1 MDNTETL
8 NKLINRPQR
17 VVRNVIIIAVLMIA
31 GAFIT
36 GYSGLDGMDGG
47 YALIVIFGFL
57 ALSAVVTA
65 IVYIPRAREFKKLTS
80 NLKPL
85 AHWTYT
91 DQEWNDFIK
100 EDLKEMIAVNKATLR
115 LVIIISIVVCAL
127 LLLVYR
133 DNLFILIIAGII
145 LLLSIVAFVA
155 PRIRSNSLKKG
166 IHEAYIGD
174 TAAFIGG
181 TFQTWTQLGAHL
193 IAVDIYT
200 ESAIP
205 VLHIIFEF
213 PTLQASQQEIIRIPV
228 PSGKMEEA
236 RKIAD
241 QLKTQ
246 IK

>member
-1 MDNTETL
+1 MDKTETL
-8 NKLINRPQR
+8 NKIVNKPRR

-65 IVYIPRAREFKKLTS
+65 IVYIPRAREFNRLIS
-80 NLKPL
+80 NLNPL

-133 DNLFILIIAGII
+133 DNVFVLIIAGII
-145 LLLSIVAFVA
+145 LLLTIVAFLA

-166 IHEAYIGD
+166 IHEA
-174 TAAFIGG
+174 FIGNTSAFVG
-181 TFQTWTQLGAHL
+181 GAFQTWTQSGAHL
-193 IAVDIYT
+193 TAVDIYT

-236 RKIAD
+236 RKIVD

>member
-1 MDNTETL
+1 MNKREAL
-8 NKLINRPQR
+8 NKIINKPRR

-36 GYSGLDGMDGG
+36 GYSGLNGMDGG

-57 ALSAVVTA
+57 ALSAVVKA
-65 IVYIPRAREFKKLTS
+65 IVYIPRAREFNRLIR
-80 NLKPL
+80 NLNPL

-133 DNLFILIIAGII
+133 DNVFILIIAGII
-145 LLLSIVAFVA
+145 LLLTIVAFLA

-166 IHEAYIGD
+166 IHEA
-174 TAAFIGG
+174 FIGNTSAFVG
-181 TFQTWTQLGAHL
+181 GAFQTWTQSGAHL
-193 IAVDIYT
+193 TAVDIYT

-236 RKIAD
+236 RKIVN

>member
-1 MDNTETL
+1 MDKTETL
-8 NKLINRPQR
+8 NKLINKPQR

-31 GAFIT
+31 GAIIT

-145 LLLSIVAFVA
+145 LLLSIVAFLA

>member
-1 MDNTETL
+1 MDETETL
-8 NKLINRPQR
+8 NKIINKPRR
-17 VVRNVIIIAVLMIA
+17 VVRNVIIIAVLMVA

-65 IVYIPRAREFKKLTS
+65 IVYIPRAREFNRLIS
-80 NLKPL
+80 NLNPL

-145 LLLSIVAFVA
+145 LLLTIVAFLA

-166 IHEAYIGD
+166 IHEVYIGN
-174 TAAFIGG
+174 TSAFVGG
-181 TFQTWTQLGAHL
+181 TFHTWTQAGAHL
-193 IAVDIYT
+193 TAVDIYT

-236 RKIAD
+236 RKIVN

>member
-1 MDNTETL
+1 MDKTEVL
-8 NKLINRPQR
+8 NKIINKPRR
-17 VVRNVIIIAVLMIA
+17 VVRNVIIIAVLMLA

-65 IVYIPRAREFKKLTS
+65 IVYIPRAREFNRLIS
-80 NLKPL
+80 NLNPL

-133 DNLFILIIAGII
+133 DNVFILIIAGII
-145 LLLSIVAFVA
+145 LLLTIVAFLA

-166 IHEAYIGD
+166 IHEA
-174 TAAFIGG
+174 FIGNTSAFVG
-181 TFQTWTQLGAHL
+181 GAFQTWTQSGAHL
-193 IAVDIYT
+193 TAVDIYT

-236 RKIAD
+236 RKIVN